1 VLASARTTEE
11 ERNRPII
18 FVGHSLGGILCKDG
32 LQVSMNNAEPH
43 LQAIV
48 AITCAVIG
56 TEPGQLDKTWTAR
69 MVCYGSGE
77 SQALANP
84 R

>member
-1 VLASARTTEE
+1 
-11 ERNRPII
+11 
-18 FVGHSLGGILCKDG
+18 
-32 LQVSMNNAEPH
+32 MNNAEPH